1 MPFVV
6 ELYFAP
12 STEEHIRDV
21 WKAIDD
27 AGISDSMP
35 KGGYRP
41 HVSLGVCD
49 HLETD
54 SLAQELTTFAASITP
69 FRLSFTNIG
78 IFSTSEG
85 VVYLGVTVTEQLLN
99 LHTAFHKIF
108 KKYAEEQ
115 REYYTVGRWVP
126 HCTLAFGLSEHQI
139 AETVTICRQIDLPV
153 FTEVKEIG
161 LVEVSPTGCQ
171 RLSSFNFKTTDK
183 TELKDEL
190 RPEYDE
196 TLLKNGIRGKYAKQ
210 QDNE

>member
-6 ELYFAP
+6 ELYFDP
-12 STEEHIRDV
+12 STEECIRDV
-21 WKAIDD
+21 WKAIDE

-41 HVSLGVCD
+41 HVSLGVCE

-54 SLAQELTTFAASITP
+54 SLAQELSAFAVGVRP
-69 FRLSFTNIG
+69 FRLSFPNIG

-85 VVYLGVTVTEQLLN
+85 VVYLGVTLTEQLLN
-99 LHTAFHKIF
+99 LHTIFHKIF

-126 HCTLAFGLSEHQI
+126 HCTLAFGLLEHQI

-153 FTEVKEIG
+153 STEVKEIG
-161 LVEVSPTGCQ
+161 LVKVSATGCQ
-171 RLSSFNFKTTDK
+171 RLCSFN
-183 TELKDEL
+183 L
-190 RPEYDE
+190 
-196 TLLKNGIRGKYAKQ
+196 NS
-210 QDNE
+210 

>member
-6 ELYFAP
+6 ELYFDP
-12 STEEHIRDV
+12 STEERIRSA
-21 WKAIDD
+21 WNAIDE
-27 AGISDSMP
+27 AGVSDSMP

-49 HLETD
+49 HLDTD
-54 SLAQELTTFAASITP
+54 SLAQELSTFAEGVAP
-69 FRLSFTNIG
+69 FRLSFPNIG

-85 VVYLGVTVTEQLLN
+85 VVYLGVTGTEELLSV
-99 LHTAFHKIF
+99 HAAFHEIF
-108 KKYAEEQ
+108 KKYAREQ

-139 AETVTICRQIDLPV
+139 AEAVTICRQIDLPV
-153 FTEVKEIG
+153 STEVKEIG
-161 LVEVSPTGCQ
+161 VVEVSPTSCQ
-171 RLSSFNFKTTDK
+171 TLFSCSLKTTDK
-183 TELKDEL
+183 IERNDEL

-210 QDNE
+210 